1 MIRIGICEDDLEQ
14 LETCRNFVGAVMMKL
29 TGSYKIYCFQ
39 SGENLLCE
47 IEASGAMDIIL
58 MDIEMQGINGV
69 ETARRIRERDSRAK
83 LVFISTHDQYFR
95 EIIEVQPF
103 SFLEKPIDGGKL
115 ERILSSIVDE
125 KQREDCYRFSWNK
138 VQYSVPL
145 SEIRYFQSDKRVI
158 QVSLCR
164 PDEPVAGQQFYGKLS
179 DIEKALGLM
188 ETRFLRI
195 RKSCLVNP
203 RYIAE
208 YRANQI
214 VLDTGDVM
222 EISRQ
227 YKDQVREY
235 YITLLKGKVC
245 RYLF

>member
-95 EIIEVQPF
+95 EII
-103 SFLEKPIDGGKL
+103 
-115 ERILSSIVDE
+115 
-125 KQREDCYRFSWNK
+125 
-138 VQYSVPL
+138 
-145 SEIRYFQSDKRVI
+145 
-158 QVSLCR
+158 
-164 PDEPVAGQQFYGKLS
+164 
-179 DIEKALGLM
+179 
-188 ETRFLRI
+188 
-195 RKSCLVNP
+195 
-203 RYIAE
+203 
-208 YRANQI
+208 
-214 VLDTGDVM
+214 
-222 EISRQ
+222 
-227 YKDQVREY
+227 
-235 YITLLKGKVC
+235 
-245 RYLF
+245 